1 MSKLKLEKVCKYY
14 GNLKVI
20 DEFDLEVDKNEF
32 LVIVG
37 PSGCGKS
44 TLLRSI
50 GGICE
55 ITSGKITLD
64 DFLIDDKYTAMV
76 FQDYGLFPSMNV
88 IDNIIFGLKK
98 KKANNDVYDIA
109 RMLKIDKLL
118 NRYPA
123 QLSGGEKQRVA
134 IARAIARK
142 PKIYLFD
149 EPLSNVDANI
159 KREFIEELWNIYI
172 NNNAMFIYVT
182 HDQEE
187 AFKLATKIL
196 ILDRGKIL
204 QYGSRDEIIDK
215 PNSLEVV
222 KFLSIFDFNTLNGK
236 IVFKDKK
243 YFINYNNIM
252 IKLDREYYDYSKL
265 RNYKNR
271 DVVFSFRSEQIVFR
285 NNGLFKFKVKKIKD
299 NLVAKKMYLDIFG
312 QEILAYFQEGNFD
325 TFDISGKILIFDNEN
340 GKNIFL

>member
-64 DFLIDDKYTAMV
+64 DFLIDDKDTAMV

-252 IKLDREYYDYSKL
+252 IKLDREYYDY
-265 RNYKNR
+265 R
-271 DVVFSFRSEQIVFR
+271 
-285 NNGLFKFKVKKIKD
+285 
-299 NLVAKKMYLDIFG
+299 
-312 QEILAYFQEGNFD
+312 
-325 TFDISGKILIFDNEN
+325 
-340 GKNIFL
+340 

>member
-64 DFLIDDKYTAMV
+64 DFLIDDKDTAMV

-123 QLSGGEKQRVA
+123 QLSGGEKQRLSL
-134 IARAIARK
+134 ARALAVHPDILLLDDITSALDIETEEKINESINHLEYQSTKVIIASKIVSVMRAD
-142 PKIYLFD
+142 KIYCLNQGKII
-149 EPLSNVDANI
+149 ESGTH
-159 KREFIEELWNIYI
+159 EELLKQKGYYYELYNIQKGE
-172 NNNAMFIYVT
+172 M
-182 HDQEE
+182 
-187 AFKLATKIL
+187 
-196 ILDRGKIL
+196 
-204 QYGSRDEIIDK
+204 
-215 PNSLEVV
+215 
-222 KFLSIFDFNTLNGK
+222 
-236 IVFKDKK
+236 
-243 YFINYNNIM
+243 
-252 IKLDREYYDYSKL
+252 
-265 RNYKNR
+265 
-271 DVVFSFRSEQIVFR
+271 
-285 NNGLFKFKVKKIKD
+285 
-299 NLVAKKMYLDIFG
+299 
-312 QEILAYFQEGNFD
+312 
-325 TFDISGKILIFDNEN
+325 
-340 GKNIFL
+340 